1 MINVMGTD
9 LSMKLNRFLHTL
21 LALLLAGAALTAQ
34 ALPPQDKQA
43 LQTALQDFVGYM
55 QKGNTNAAIKAS
67 IPPALSH
74 ILADKM
80 GLSVED
86 VYQFSQQQAATQ
98 WQKAQLESF
107 HYDMENAREG
117 MSSKGKPYVLI
128 PYTTT
133 VKMHGKSHVGNSH
146 ILALKDQGTW
156 YLIRLNN
163 PAQLQLVQEA
173 YPDLADLTLP

>member
-133 VKMHGKSHVGNSH
+133 VKMHDKSHVGNSH
-146 ILALKDQGTW
+146 ILALKDQRNMVFNQAEQPRSITAGSRG
-156 YLIRLNN
+156 LS
-163 PAQLQLVQEA
+163 
-173 YPDLADLTLP
+173 

>member
-1 MINVMGTD
+1 
-9 LSMKLNRFLHTL
+9 
-21 LALLLAGAALTAQ
+21 
-34 ALPPQDKQA
+34 
-43 LQTALQDFVGYM
+43 
-55 QKGNTNAAIKAS
+55 
-67 IPPALSH
+67 
-74 ILADKM
+74 
-80 GLSVED
+80 
-86 VYQFSQQQAATQ
+86 
-98 WQKAQLESF
+98 
-107 HYDMENAREG
+107 MENAREG

-133 VKMHGKSHVGNSH
+133 VKMHDKSHVGNSH